1 MTVSNTFGDA
11 LAECRQRS
19 GNLAVLLSDS
29 GVTGVN
35 TALPADSEAWVG
47 LMRALDDPSGGF
59 VQLLPDNRLVDASDD
74 ATLPVWAADEPSAN
88 IGHVCVSLARN
99 SSGLLVRKTHDCLT
113 TLPGLC
119 TMHDEHMPPAA
130 PPAPMAPTDA
140 RANPYGKGA
149 CADGSD
155 GVVFGAGVVGCD
167 GTWPGLGLEGA
178 AALCAPG
185 WHMCQDEHEAV
196 QRGLDACGPSDE
208 YFYVTNTACAAEWRL
223 AGCGGPDA
231 GCGTHQ
237 LGGGLGRPW
246 KSWLGAQHASRAV
259 DAVYKTA
266 SAHGGTLC
274 CAQSSQTLLRPYI
287 ALHSPDL
294 IEGSGGGPTT
304 SPSRRT
310 TPSSWGP
317 G

>member
-1 MTVSNTFGDA
+1 ACTTREALDDETIASLESIGDRKLPHSPPSPPPPDGPPPPPMRPPMSPPRAPPAPPPRVQLTVSNTFGDA
-11 LAECRQRS
+11 LAECRRRS

-29 GVTGVN
+29 DVTDVN
-35 TALPADSEAWVG
+35 TTLPADSEAWVG

-99 SSGLLVRKTHDCLT
+99 SSGLLMRKTHDCLT

-155 GVVFGAGVVGCD
+155 DVVFGAGVVGCD

-208 YFYVTNTACAAEWRL
+208 YFY
-223 AGCGGPDA
+223 
-231 GCGTHQ
+231 
-237 LGGGLGRPW
+237 
-246 KSWLGAQHASRAV
+246 
-259 DAVYKTA
+259 
-266 SAHGGTLC
+266 
-274 CAQSSQTLLRPYI
+274 
-287 ALHSPDL
+287 
-294 IEGSGGGPTT
+294 
-304 SPSRRT
+304 
-310 TPSSWGP
+310 
-317 G
+317 